1 MRRLLLLI
9 IGLNLVSLLIV
20 NMAMAGNGEG
30 NPTLCLSLDEVI
42 KRAVDT
48 NEEFKIKEKEVNKTE
63 GIYREA
69 RSNMLPHITAQSTW
83 AYNIDSPTLIYTIPN
98 TAMSLG
104 LNLDDYYQLSGVNAS
119 QVIWSFGKVMYAVS
133 SAKRLVE
140 ASRFNR
146 EAGKQEVIF
155 TAKLSY
161 YSTLLARN
169 ALSITEKSYANALEN
184 KKLLGQRSYG
194 GRSPKY
200 EIIRMDAEVAAR
212 VPTVNEARTQFD
224 VAAETL
230 KKLIDANPVSKIEL
244 IEDFSQ
250 NYPDLDYE
258 MIAAKM
264 YEDEPSLKAL
274 DKTVESAEA
283 KVKSSI
289 PSFFPT
295 LSAFSALDYFGGSK
309 EHAFLRSKELDRY
322 AFAGLK
328 LDIPIWEGCLK
339 EAQLSQARAD
349 KEISILKKKQ
359 VEKGL
364 LLELKKAYL
373 EYQQY
378 KDNLKANIE
387 AVRLAEE
394 AFKQT
399 QEMFASGQATL
410 TDLNTAELLL
420 TNQRLNKEM
429 TLFNINITLARIERL
444 IAGQYDEQNIDK
456 KS

>member
-20 NMAMAGNGEG
+20 NMTMAGNGEG

-42 KRAVDT
+42 KRAIDT
-48 NEEFKIKEKEVNKTE
+48 NEGFKIKGQEVNKNE

-83 AYNIDSPTLIYTIPN
+83 AYNIDSPA
-98 TAMSLG
+98 AM
-104 LNLDDYYQLSGVNAS
+104 NLSDYYELSGVSAS

-140 ASRFNR
+140 ATRFNR
-146 EAGKQEVIF
+146 EAGRQEIIF

-161 YSTLLARN
+161 YSTLLAKN

-244 IEDFSQ
+244 IGDFSQ

-264 YEDEPSLKAL
+264 YENEPSLKAL

-289 PSFFPT
+289 ASFFPT

-328 LDIPIWEGCLK
+328 LDIPIWEGGLK

-399 QEMFASGQATL
+399 QEMFASGQVTL
-410 TDLNTAELLL
+410 TDLNDAELLL